1 MKGGAN
7 AHFQRK
13 VKFDPPNKKLRVS
26 RAETK
31 WLEFEKR
38 IETNGLT

>member
-13 VKFDPPNKKLRVS
+13 VKFDPPNKRLMVS
-26 RAETK
+26 
-31 WLEFEKR
+31 R
-38 IETNGLT
+38 IETK